1 MKRLR
6 GDHEATH
13 PTGRWRMGL
22 AGGRRCGRID
32 EDEPETAGI
41 GQIFAGGGVAG
52 RPSGVDQ
59 GRRSNP
65 PLQGEGDHE
74 VVEGSHLVE
83 RGTPLRLAYGQPP
96 LLTGEDGLEP
106 IILSH

>member
-1 MKRLR
+1 M
-6 GDHEATH
+6 
-13 PTGRWRMGL
+13 
-22 AGGRRCGRID
+22 AGGRDCERID
-32 EDEPETAGI
+32 KDEAEKAGI

-96 LLTGEDGLEP
+96 PLAGEDGLAAT
-106 IILSH
+106 IVRRLTTTLSFPGSDWWVFQS

>member
-1 MKRLR
+1 
-6 GDHEATH
+6 
-13 PTGRWRMGL
+13 MGL

-32 EDEPETAGI
+32 KDEAEKAGI
-41 GQIFAGGGVAG
+41 GQIFAGGGVAV

-59 GRRSNP
+59 SRRSNP

-83 RGTPLRLAYGQPP
+83 RGTPLRLAYGQPL